1 LGESTGEFVGE
12 LFNDGKLPPL
22 VMDADALKLLTRIA
36 NWPDRLPPRSVLTPH
51 PGEMSV
57 LTGIQIGNI
66 QSERLELARRMS
78 KEWNQV
84 LILKGAFSV
93 VSAPDGEIAMIPIA
107 SPALARA
114 GTGDVLAGLVAGL
127 LAQGVPAFEA
137 AAAGAWIHAQ
147 AGMWAAREIGNSA
160 SVLAGDV
167 LNAVSQVISELQ

>member
-1 LGESTGEFVGE
+1 
-12 LFNDGKLPPL
+12 
-22 VMDADALKLLTRIA
+22 
-36 NWPDRLPPRSVLTPH
+36 
-51 PGEMSV
+51 
-57 LTGIQIGNI
+57 
-66 QSERLELARRMS
+66 MS